1 MYSEEFM
8 SFLAAYQKEERKEK
22 RKEEKKEEKPS
33 FFIVFLKNLFNLA

>member
-8 SFLAAYQKEERKEK
+8 SFLAAYQKEE

-33 FFIVFLKNLFNLA
+33 FFIVFLKNLFNIA

>member
-8 SFLAAYQKEERKEK
+8 SFLAAYQKEE